1 MSDPYGIVTFDVDGK
16 LQSSYDFLEYLKG
29 VLDALGARIDTEAA
43 SRAVGD
49 AQLSLRVDGF
59 NDTFLEG
66 VQISLADL
74 LNRINTET
82 AARIAGDAANAGG
95 IADLDVS
102 LGNVAASIVQ
112 EASVRASELTAISS
126 LITALDARVG
136 SSEAAITNEQT
147 TRATADT
154 ALATQLT
161 AFNVRVGAAE
171 SSIVTEQTARANGDS
186 ALATTINT
194 LTTRVGS
201 AESMITTEAV
211 ARTAEN
217 YALATRLDTLE
228 ASVDGI
234 DFSTIEA
241 EISSEATVRANAD
254 SALATRT
261 STVEAQLN
269 DTSGSALQSRIS
281 NEETAR
287 ANADGA
293 LATQINN
300 VTTTVNGHTA
310 SITSTASSVD
320 GLLLR
325 HSILLNSNGHIT
337 GFVQN
342 NNGTTG
348 SFTVVADVFTI
359 VAPNGSNPVTP
370 FTVTAEGV
378 RIGGNLIVEGSI
390 TGDRIGDDEIDTP
403 QIAAGSVSNT
413 LQVYNGS
420 YYSGTGISFY
430 YVIAEQTINV
440 IYPAEV
446 IIWAN
451 ISQGFP
457 SGDKSWQAQIFVDGN
472 LIHSSGGAKTAD
484 SVAMSG
490 KAGLGVGTHTVQ
502 LRWAAQSS
510 VFVNAGAASLITLRT
525 YV

>member
-1 MSDPYGIVTFDVDGK
+1 MADPYGIVTFDVDGS

-29 VLDALGARIDTEAA
+29 VLDAIGSRIDAEALNRVA
-43 SRAVGD
+43 GD
-49 AQLSLRVDGF
+49 AALSSTISGF
-59 NDTFLEG
+59 NNNFLAG
-66 VQISLADL
+66 VQTSLDELMASIATEIAD
-74 LNRINTET
+74 
-82 AARIAGDAANAGG
+82 RIAGDAANSGRIDTVETAANG
-95 IADLDVS
+95 A
-102 LGNVAASIVQ
+102 AASVEQ
-112 EASVRASELTAISS
+112 EATARATAVSALAS
-126 LITALDARVG
+126 LITTLTARVG
-136 SSEAAITNEQT
+136 SSEAAITSEQT
-147 TRATADT
+147 ARATADT
-154 ALATQLT
+154 ALAGQITTVNTRVGNAEASITAEQTARSSADTALASSITTLT
-161 AFNVRVGAAE
+161 SRVGAAE
-171 SSIVTEQTARANGDS
+171 SSIGTES
-186 ALATTINT
+186 
-194 LTTRVGS
+194 
-201 AESMITTEAV
+201 V

-217 YALATRLDTLE
+217 FALATRLDTLE
-228 ASVDGI
+228 ATVENGI
-234 DFSTIEA
+234 GGDLQAQITT
-241 EISSEATVRANAD
+241 EATTRANAD
-254 SALATRT
+254 TALASQITTISSSLTNVDTAVRALITAESVART
-261 STVEAQLN
+261 
-269 DTSGSALQSRIS
+269 
-281 NEETAR
+281 
-287 ANADGA
+287 NADGA
-293 LATQINN
+293 LASSINS
-300 VTTTVNGHTA
+300 VSTTVNDHTA
-310 SITSTASSVD
+310 SIATTASSVN

-403 QIAAGSVSNT
+403 QIATGSVSNT

-420 YYSGTGISFY
+420 YYSGAGISFY

-440 IYPAEV
+440 IYLAEL

-490 KAGLGVGTHTVQ
+490 KAALGVGTHTVQ
-502 LRWAAQSS
+502 LRWAAQST
-510 VFVNAGAASLITLRT
+510 VFVNAGGASLITLRT